1 MAAAVKEYQRVA
13 DSTHKS
19 ETRLPRAAQDIVPG
33 LWSRIKEHKLIQV
46 TLAYLVVA
54 LAIAHGEELVA
65 NAYHWPEL
73 VGRIVIGILGLGLPL
88 TLIVVLLAEIK
99 ASAASRVT
107 VGRTLDRIFLLVLGF
122 IVIILIAEHLLLNN
136 GFGPT
141 QLGRLMNL
149 GLGLLVVA
157 LLVDRVWIGRRGE
170 PATPPAP
177 PTAPSAL
184 QPKTLPADVSTQIE
198 APSPTRSI
206 AVLPFTNLSSDP
218 EQEYFSDG
226 LTEEMINHLAH
237 VKGLRV
243 IARTSSFAFKG
254 KNEDLRVVGEKLSV
268 GSVLEGSVR
277 KAGNRLRITAQL
289 IDCTAGHHLWSETF
303 DRELNDVFAIQSD
316 ISRSVATALG
326 VTLGIAD
333 AVPPGGTRNLQAY
346 ELYLRAQSLL
356 RLAGSSDLR
365 RAAELFRQALALDPE
380 FALAWKGLARS
391 LSFATAYLPET
402 LTQVLEEWDHS
413 VERTRTLAP
422 TMWASHAV
430 SGSQDYYR
438 HNWSAALRAYSKAVE
453 LSPPSEAEA
462 LGGLSLALTSTGRV
476 QDAIP
481 NLQLARSRDPLSLD
495 VSNYL
500 QIALTITE
508 RFQEAGAE
516 YDRSQD
522 LAGNRTIVEG
532 MALHRAWAQGLS
544 AAQVREHWRRYIA
557 LDVVGMPVFSELVE
571 LMDQP
576 QAARIRLRK
585 AFEDPAY
592 QDPTRQFRIALCA
605 ARFGDTDLALVAMRR
620 SYVDMQSLGV
630 YYIWLPA
637 CRHVRKDPRFKDLL
651 RDLKIVDYWR
661 ETGQW
666 GGFARPLGADDFE
679 VW

>member
-1 MAAAVKEYQRVA
+1 VA
-13 DSTHKS
+13 DSTRKS
-19 ETRLPRAAQDIVPG
+19 ETRLPGAAQDIAPG
-33 LWSRIKEHKLIQV
+33 LWSRIKDHKLIQAAI
-46 TLAYLVVA
+46 AYLVAA

-65 NAYHWPEL
+65 GAYHWPEH

-88 TLIVVLLAEIK
+88 TLVVVSLAEIK
-99 ASAASRVT
+99 ASSASRIA
-107 VGRTLDRIFLLVLGF
+107 VGRTLDRIFLLVLGL
-122 IVIILIAEHLLLNN
+122 ILVILVAERLVLNSGIA
-136 GFGPT
+136 PT

-157 LLVDRVWIGRRGE
+157 LLADRLWMGRRSE
-170 PATPPAP
+170 QASPPIP
-177 PTAPSAL
+177 QTAPSAL
-184 QPKTLPADVSTQIE
+184 RPKSLPADVSTQSE
-198 APSPTRSI
+198 ARSQTRSI
-206 AVLPFTNLSSDP
+206 AVLPFTNLSSDS

-226 LTEEMINHLAH
+226 LTEELISHLAH
-237 VKGLRV
+237 IKGLRV

-277 KAGNRLRITAQL
+277 KAGNRLRIAAQL

-303 DRELNDVFAIQSD
+303 DRELDDVFAIQSD

-326 VTLGIAD
+326 VALGIAD

-356 RLAGSSDLR
+356 RLRGSSDLR
-365 RAAELFRQALALDPE
+365 RSAELFRQALALDPE

-391 LSFATAYLPET
+391 LSMATAYLPET
-402 LTQVLEEWDHS
+402 STQVLKEWDHS

-422 TMWASHAV
+422 TMWASYAV
-430 SGSQDYYR
+430 SGGQDFYR
-438 HNWSAALRAYSKAVE
+438 HNWSAALRAFSKAVE
-453 LSPPSEAEA
+453 LSPPSEAEV
-462 LGGLSLALTSTGRV
+462 LGGLSLVLASIGRV
-476 QDAIP
+476 EDAIP
-481 NLQLARSRDPLSLD
+481 HLQLARSRDPLSLD
-495 VSNYL
+495 VSSYL
-500 QIALTITE
+500 QIALTSSE
-508 RFQEAGAE
+508 RYQEAGAE

-522 LAGNRTIVEG
+522 LPGDRTIAEG

-544 AAQVREHWRRYIA
+544 SAEVKEHWLHYIA
-557 LDVVGMPVFSELVE
+557 LDTIGMPVFSELVE

-576 QAARIRLRK
+576 QAVRNRLRK
-585 AFEDPAY
+585 AFEDPSY

-605 ARFGDTDLALVAMRR
+605 ARFDDTDLALMALRR
-620 SYVDMQSLGV
+620 SYVNMQSLGV
-630 YYIWLPA
+630 YYIWLPT

-661 ETGQW
+661 ETGQY
-666 GGFARPLGADDFE
+666 GDFARFLGTNDFE

>member
-1 MAAAVKEYQRVA
+1 M
-13 DSTHKS
+13 HKG
-19 ETRLPRAAQDIVPG
+19 ETPLPHAAQNIAPG
-33 LWSRIKEHKLIQV
+33 LWSRIKEHKLIQAA
-46 TLAYLVVA
+46 LAYLGA
-54 LAIAHGEELVA
+54 SLAIAHGEELLA
-65 NAYHWPEL
+65 SAYRWPEL
-73 VGRIVIGILGLGLPL
+73 VGRIVLGILGLGLPL
-88 TLIVVLLAEIK
+88 TLVVVSVAGMRP
-99 ASAASRVT
+99 SPASRAAF
-107 VGRTLDRIFLLVLGF
+107 GHTLDRIFLLVLGL
-122 IVIILIAEHLLLNN
+122 IVVLLIVETLA
-136 GFGPT
+136 PT
-141 QLGRLMNL
+141 RGITPTRLGQFMVL

-157 LLVDRVWIGRRGE
+157 LLVDRVWISRRGGQE
-170 PATPPAP
+170 IPLAPHPAP
-177 PTAPSAL
+177 STL

-206 AVLPFTNLSSDP
+206 AVLPFANLSSDP

-226 LTEEMINHLAH
+226 LTEELINHLAH

-289 IDCTAGHHLWSETF
+289 VDCTGGHHLWSETF
-303 DRELNDVFAIQSD
+303 DRELDDVFAIQSD

-356 RLAGSSDLR
+356 RLAGSSELT

-391 LSFATAYLPET
+391 LSMATAYLPET
-402 LTQVLEEWDHS
+402 STQVLKEWDHS

-430 SGSQDYYR
+430 SGGQDYYR

-462 LGGLSLALTSTGRV
+462 LGGLSLVLTSMGRV
-476 QDAIP
+476 EDAIP
-481 NLQLARSRDPLSLD
+481 HLQLARSRDPLSLD

-500 QIALTITE
+500 QTALTISE
-508 RFQEAGAE
+508 RYQEAGAE

-522 LAGNRTIVEG
+522 LAGNRTVAEG
-532 MALHRAWAQGLS
+532 LAMNRAWAQGLS
-544 AAQVREHWRRYIA
+544 LAEVKKHWRRYIA
-557 LDVVGMPVFSELVE
+557 RDTLRMPVYSELVE

-585 AFEDPAY
+585 VFEDPSY
-592 QDPTRQFRIALCA
+592 QDPTRQLRIGLSA
-605 ARFGDTDLALVAMRR
+605 ARLDDTDLALMAMRR
-620 SYVDMQSLGV
+620 SYVDMRSLGV
-630 YYIWLPA
+630 YYIWLPT

-666 GGFARPLGADDFE
+666 GDFARPSGAEDFE